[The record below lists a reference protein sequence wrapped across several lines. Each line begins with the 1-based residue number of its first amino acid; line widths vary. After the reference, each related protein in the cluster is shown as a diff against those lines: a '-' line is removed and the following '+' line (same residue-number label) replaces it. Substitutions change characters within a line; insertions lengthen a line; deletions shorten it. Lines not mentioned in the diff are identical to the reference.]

1 LLVVLAME
9 SQRPRPQSKTLR
21 LNSSTN
27 RESKVSL
34 VSNEFSRI
42 DDAGNFYV
50 IDNGVERL
58 IGSQP
63 AMTLEEAMAF
73 YVKRFDDLEA
83 SVRLLEQR
91 LKAKADPKSIQKS
104 AQKALGELES
114 PAAIGDLQ
122 SLRVRTN
129 AVLDGLG
136 DLLAEAAAKQAELSQ
151 EALAAREAIVLAAEK
166 IAAKDPQK
174 VNYKTTSAE
183 MLALFNSW
191 QALQKTSA
199 KVSKSKADELW
210 QRFSKARNA
219 FDSNKRT
226 YFATQDSLAKASK
239 SAKSDLASKAEA
251 LVANGADSAVA
262 YRELLATWKALPKT
276 KTKSDDA
283 LWARFKAAGDAIYA
297 AKSEKI
303 AKDDVEFAANLKVK
317 LELLEEAEKIDPSA
331 DLNEAKAQLQR
342 IQLKWEKV
350 GKVPRDSIKDI
361 ENRLKAVEQKIKSV
375 ENEIWRKT
383 DPATIDRTNSVRTQ
397 LDAAIAKLEAEL
409 EAAKSS
415 GDAAKIA
422 AATEALEMKKAWL
435 SVVIANS

>member
-1 LLVVLAME
+1 M
-9 SQRPRPQSKTLR
+9 
-21 LNSSTN
+21 
-27 RESKVSL
+27 SL

>member
-1 LLVVLAME
+1 M
-9 SQRPRPQSKTLR
+9 
-21 LNSSTN
+21 
-27 RESKVSL
+27 SL

-251 LVANGADSAVA
+251 LVANGADSVVA
-262 YRELLATWKALPKT
+262 YRDLLATWKALPKT

-303 AKDDVEFAANLKVK
+303 AKDDVEFAANLKIK

-342 IQLKWEKV
+342 IQLKWEKA

>member
-1 LLVVLAME
+1 
-9 SQRPRPQSKTLR
+9 
-21 LNSSTN
+21 
-27 RESKVSL
+27 VSL
-34 VSNEFSRI
+34 VTNKFGRV
-42 DDAGNFYV
+42 DDSGNFYI

-58 IGSQP
+58 LGSQP
-63 AMTLEEAMAF
+63 AMTLEAALAF
-73 YVKRFDDLEA
+73 YEKRFDDLEA

-91 LKAKADPKSIQKS
+91 LKAKADAKSIQKS
-104 AQKALGELES
+104 AQKVQSELES
-114 PAAIGDLQ
+114 PVAIGDVQ
-122 SLRVRTN
+122 SLRERV
-129 AVLDGLG
+129 AIVLEGLG
-136 DLLAEAAAKQAELSQ
+136 GLLAEAAAKQVELAA
-151 EALAAREAIVLAAEK
+151 EALAAREAIVVSAEK

-183 MLALFNSW
+183 MLSLFNSW
-191 QALQKTSA
+191 QALQKNSA

-210 QRFSKARNA
+210 QRFSKARNT

-226 YFATQDSLAKASK
+226 YFATQDSLVKASK
-239 SAKSDLASKAEA
+239 NAKSELVTKAEA
-251 LVANGADSAVA
+251 LVAAGAESTQA
-262 YRELLATWKALPKT
+262 YRDLLTAWKALPKT

-297 AKSEKI
+297 AKSEQL
-303 AKDDVEFAANLKVK
+303 AKDDIEFSANLKVK
-317 LELLEEAEKIDPSA
+317 LELLEEAEKIDPA
-331 DLNEAKAQLQR
+331 GNLDEAKATMQR
-342 IQLKWEKV
+342 IQTKWEKA
-350 GKVPRDSIKDI
+350 GKVPRESIKDI
-361 ENRLKAVEQKIKSV
+361 EARLKAVEQKIKAV

-422 AATEALEMKKAWL
+422 SATEALDMKKAWL

>member
-1 LLVVLAME
+1 M
-9 SQRPRPQSKTLR
+9 
-21 LNSSTN
+21 
-27 RESKVSL
+27 SL

-342 IQLKWEKV
+342 IQLKWEKA